1 MMFMEE
7 LSKVNLAQTLAV
19 TMTLFTL
26 IDIIGSIPIIV
37 NLKKKFGFIE
47 AEKATIVSAVL
58 MLGFLF
64 IGNKILKFLF
74 SLR

>member
-37 NLKKKFGFIE
+37 L
-47 AEKATIVSAVL
+47 L
-58 MLGFLF
+58 
-64 IGNKILKFLF
+64 
-74 SLR
+74 